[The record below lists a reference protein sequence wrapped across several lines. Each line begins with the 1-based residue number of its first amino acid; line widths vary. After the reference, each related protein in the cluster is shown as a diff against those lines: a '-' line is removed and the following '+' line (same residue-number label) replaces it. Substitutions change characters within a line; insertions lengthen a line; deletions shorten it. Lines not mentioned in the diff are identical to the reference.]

1 MKTHKFKV
9 NVLTSP
15 RLGVIATAV
24 MPSPSATGYA
34 LVFSAPGGNK
44 SEAIE
49 TLRGILTTFVKEGG
63 LSDIE
68 ETEIEIPL
76 LTGEAKPS

>member
-15 RLGVIATAV
+15 RLGIIASAIV
-24 MPSPSATGYA
+24 PSPSATGYA

-44 SEAIE
+44 SEAVE
-49 TLRGILTTFVKEGG
+49 TLRGILTAFVKEGG
-63 LSDIE
+63 LSNIE
-68 ETEIEIPL
+68 ETEIEVPL
-76 LTGEAKPS
+76 SEEGTKPS